1 MVLGV
6 VSESAVAGSGTVPS
20 SFFGGFAISQGMPQF
35 LSK

>member
-1 MVLGV
+1 MVLGIA
-6 VSESAVAGSGTVPS
+6 SESEVAGSGTVPS